1 MGETGSYSDG
11 AGPMLSKSLMQFS
24 VDGWDCVP
32 SLLFD
37 LRPNYGGGNKDNGNE
52 DNLLHDIIFITS
64 TIVWPQVKQQGGNTV
79 LPST

>member
-52 DNLLHDIIFITS
+52 ENLLHDIIFITS
-64 TIVWPQVKQQGGNTV
+64 TTGVTQCPQ
-79 LPST
+79 P